1 MKPNKRTSICWNN
14 FPTEVHITL
23 PVMAASGS
31 ALFPCKK
38 RIDSRPIFDSLMKA
52 AGSVKA
58 H

>member
-1 MKPNKRTSICWNN
+1 
-14 FPTEVHITL
+14 
-23 PVMAASGS
+23 MAASGS

-38 RIDSRPIFDSLMKA
+38 QIDSRPIFDSLMKA